1 MTSAEEVVART
12 FASPNT
18 WDWSAALRE
27 QYRKQARDICAA
39 LAAAGY
45 VIVRGDG
52 GQSLTKSLWESS
64 FGK

>member
-45 VIVRGDG
+45 AIVA
-52 GQSLTKSLWESS
+52 K
-64 FGK
+64 GK